1 MSMFPIASQ
10 TVGSGG
16 ASSITFSS
24 IPQNFTHLQV
34 RLFGRAS
41 TGAGTNVGIQF
52 NNDTGG
58 SYRVHYLAGD
68 GGSPYSAD
76 FGASQVGGNVGWIAG
91 SGNTANAFGVSVV
104 DILDYTNTNKYKTL
118 KSLNGIDGNGAGL
131 IGLWS
136 SVWFNTAAI
145 TQINI
150 NAAFVQYTRA
160 DLYGIQTSNATG
172 A

>member
-1 MSMFPIASQ
+1 MFPIASV

-16 ASSITFSS
+16 ASTLQFSS

-34 RLFGRAS
+34 RLFGRSS
-41 TGAGTNVGIQF
+41 TAAGSNVGIQF

-58 SYRVHYLAGD
+58 NYRVHYLGGD
-68 GGSPYSAD
+68 GSSNFSGD
-76 FGASQVGGNVGWIAG
+76 FGASQIAGNVGWTAG
-91 SGNTANAFGVSVV
+91 SSNTANAFGVSVV

-118 KSLNGIDGNGAGL
+118 KSLNGIDGNGTGL
-131 IGLWS
+131 TGLWS

-150 NAAFVQYTRA
+150 GAAFVQYTRA